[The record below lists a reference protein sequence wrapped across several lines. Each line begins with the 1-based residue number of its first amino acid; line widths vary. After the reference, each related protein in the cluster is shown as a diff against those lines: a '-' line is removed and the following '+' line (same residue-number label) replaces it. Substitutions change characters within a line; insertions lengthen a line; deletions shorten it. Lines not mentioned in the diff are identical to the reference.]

1 MRNDWVFVHPI
12 TRSSTTDIGGL
23 MSASTHAE
31 GTVRVFMIVWFWL
44 LALTAVE
51 VFLGYKQLELKLMLA
66 LLLGL
71 SVVKAALII
80 AYFMHLRYER
90 ASMAAILMPALI
102 MVIVL
107 MNIFLPDSL
116 RLLHMRPH

>member
-1 MRNDWVFVHPI
+1 M
-12 TRSSTTDIGGL
+12 SSP
-23 MSASTHAE
+23 SKPTHAE

-51 VFLGYKQLELKLMLA
+51 VFLGYEQLELKLMLV

>member
-1 MRNDWVFVHPI
+1 
-12 TRSSTTDIGGL
+12 
-23 MSASTHAE
+23 
-31 GTVRVFMIVWFWL
+31 MIVWFWL

-51 VFLGYKQLELKLMLA
+51 VFLGYEQLELKLMLV

>member
-1 MRNDWVFVHPI
+1 M
-12 TRSSTTDIGGL
+12 SSATEHAHTEG
-23 MSASTHAE
+23 ST
-31 GTVRVFMIVWFWL
+31 RVFLIVWFWL
-44 LALTAVE
+44 LAFTGVE
-51 VFLGYKQLELKLMLA
+51 VFLGYEQLELKLMLT
-66 LLLGL
+66 LLMGL
-71 SVVKAALII
+71 SIIKAALII

-90 ASMAAILMPALI
+90 PSMAFALMPALV

>member
-1 MRNDWVFVHPI
+1 
-12 TRSSTTDIGGL
+12 
-23 MSASTHAE
+23 MSELTEPAHAE
-31 GTVRVFMIVWFWL
+31 GTTRVFLIVWFWL

-51 VFLGYKQLELKLMLA
+51 VFLGYKQLELHLMLV

-80 AYFMHLRYER
+80 AYFMHLRYEKP
-90 ASMAAILMPALI
+90 SMAATLMPALVI
-102 MVIVL
+102 VIVL

>member
-1 MRNDWVFVHPI
+1 MI
-12 TRSSTTDIGGL
+12 SSTE
-23 MSASTHAE
+23 SPHAE

-51 VFLGYKQLELKLMLA
+51 VFLGYKQLELKLMLV

>member
-1 MRNDWVFVHPI
+1 LSETTEHP
-12 TRSSTTDIGGL
+12 
-23 MSASTHAE
+23 HAE
-31 GTVRVFMIVWFWL
+31 GTTRVFLIVWFWL
-44 LALTAVE
+44 LALTGVE
-51 VFLGYKQLELKLMLA
+51 VFLGYKQLELKVMLV

-80 AYFMHLRYER
+80 AYFMHLRYEKP
-90 ASMAAILMPALI
+90 SMAATLMPAL
-102 MVIVL
+102 VIVLVL

>member
-1 MRNDWVFVHPI
+1 MSTAAEHAHVGGT
-12 TRSSTTDIGGL
+12 TRIFL
-23 MSASTHAE
+23 
-31 GTVRVFMIVWFWL
+31 IVWFWL

-51 VFLGYKQLELKLMLA
+51 VFLGYEHLAVKLMLV

-71 SVVKAALII
+71 SVIKASLII

-90 ASMAAILMPALI
+90 ASMAAILMPALVI
-102 MVIVL
+102 VIVL
-107 MNIFLPDSL
+107 MNMILPDSL

>member
-1 MRNDWVFVHPI
+1 M
-12 TRSSTTDIGGL
+12 SSP
-23 MSASTHAE
+23 SEPTHAE

-51 VFLGYKQLELKLMLA
+51 VFLGYKQLELKLMLV